1 MSKRLGNIARRWRQ
15 TAYPPAFR
23 IYDAPA
29 VQTSLAE
36 IFDVIG
42 TNAEPSASGLPR
54 DFAIDLSNQLF
65 RVKRNLESMAGQDA
79 DSREIRMLH
88 RALKAILKQLSE
100 LDVEC
105 VDPTG
110 QPFDAGRL
118 DFEMVG
124 DPEIREGL
132 AQNTIV
138 YCERPIVLIAGSLA
152 QKGRGIVAKPA

>member
-1 MSKRLGNIARRWRQ
+1 MFKRLGNIARKWRQ
-15 TAYPPAFR
+15 KAYPPAFR
-23 IYDAPA
+23 IYDVSAD
-29 VQTSLAE
+29 QTSLA
-36 IFDVIG
+36 DVLDALG
-42 TNAEPSASGLPR
+42 ANATTAMSGVPR

-65 RVKRNLESMAGQDA
+65 RVKRNLESMTEQNA
-79 DSREIRMLH
+79 DSREVRMLQ
-88 RALKAILKQLSE
+88 RALKALLKQLSE
-100 LDVEC
+100 NDVEC

-124 DPEIREGL
+124 DPELREGL

-152 QKGRGIVAKPA
+152 QKGRGIVARPA